1 MSAVGVLI
9 GAVGMPMHAVGVL
22 ICAVGVTNGAVGV
35 PKGVSAWWDN
45 TLCMQLLRPVLWIRN
60 TLFGRSRSDRRNDSG
75 SHYRQNSF
83 LPSAFKIFFN
93 IIFAQG
99 MCVAHW

>member
-1 MSAVGVLI
+1 MLLQYISIVTQNMGVGTMGAVGVLM
-9 GAVGMPMHAVGVL
+9 G
-22 ICAVGVTNGAVGV
+22 AVGVTNGAVGV

-60 TLFGRSRSDRRNDSG
+60 TLFGQSRSDRRNDSG

-93 IIFAQG
+93 IILKDLS
-99 MCVAHW
+99 